1 MANANFPGSVWDG
14 SSKTRKQTLDKE
26 PPLQVYRSPDPDD
39 WAQIA
44 AEMVAPPGAMTRQTT
59 RSTSTTAVG
68 RPPSPLPNQLR

>member
-44 AEMVAPPGAMTRQTT
+44 AEMVAPPWCYD
-59 RSTSTTAVG
+59 STDNKIYVYNGGWKATVALT
-68 RPPSPLPNQLR
+68 